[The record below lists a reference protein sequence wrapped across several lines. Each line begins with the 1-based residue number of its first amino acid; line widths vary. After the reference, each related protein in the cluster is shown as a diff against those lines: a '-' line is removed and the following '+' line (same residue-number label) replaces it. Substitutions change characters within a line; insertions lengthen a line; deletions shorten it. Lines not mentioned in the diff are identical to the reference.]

1 MKVKAVVFDFD
12 GTLAKTDKYLFTSLA
27 WLIKNRRLIPKR
39 IRNPFSLL
47 AAFFQA
53 NPEMFLLELHRLS
66 GKKVSKQEIK
76 DIMDLMEKIIEES
89 ATKASIHKHAIE
101 LIPKLKEQGY
111 VIVISSLASRKRIEE
126 ALKKHGLLE
135 HIDFIVSKEN
145 SKNRTTRLRQITRRL
160 EKEGI
165 KPNEILF
172 VGDMPTDVKASRA
185 AGVRSAVVLRNI
197 PGIRS
202 VQKQLFKRYGTKP
215 DHYLSSLK
223 DLHDILKTRKRR

>member
-12 GTLAKTDKYLFTSLA
+12 GTLAKIDRYLFTSLA
-27 WLIKNRRLIPKR
+27 WLIKNRWLIPKTVK
-39 IRNPFSLL
+39 NPFGLFNAL
-47 AAFFQA
+47 FQA

-66 GKKVSKQEIK
+66 GKKASKKEIK
-76 DIMDLMEKIIEES
+76 EIMDLMEKIVEES

-111 VIVISSLASRKRIEE
+111 VVVISSLASRKRIEE
-126 ALKKHGLLE
+126 VLKRHGLLE
-135 HIDFIVSKEN
+135 HIDLIVSKED

-160 EKEGI
+160 EKKGI

-172 VGDMPTDVKASRA
+172 VGDMPTDVKASKA
-185 AGVRSAVVLRNI
+185 VGTRSAVVLRNI
-197 PGIRS
+197 PGLRTI
-202 VQKQLFKRYGTKP
+202 QKQLFKRYGTKP
-215 DHYLSSLK
+215 DHYLKSLK